1 MMLAWG
7 LVVLLLA
14 EGLAAALSAGVIAR
28 ARLVSDQRAAVEA
41 DLALGTALAHAR
53 VQYDS
58 LFGRV
63 PPGLVEPLSAPRV
76 SGWLIEAAAVRDAN
90 FPLVELIVVVR
101 REGGSSRLA
110 VTRRGTLLL
119 RIGPADT
126 ALVMDNRPNY

>member
-14 EGLAAALSAGVIAR
+14 EGLAAGLSAGVVAR
-28 ARLVSDQRAAVEA
+28 ARLVSDQRAALEA
-41 DLALGTALAHAR
+41 DLALGTALAQAR
-53 VQYDS
+53 VESDS
-58 LFGRV
+58 IFGRV
-63 PPGLVEPLSAPRV
+63 SPGRTEPLPTPRV
-76 SGWLIEAAAVRDAN
+76 SGWVIEAAAARDAN

-101 REGGSSRLA
+101 REGGSSRHA

-126 ALVMDNRPNY
+126 ALVMDDRPDY